1 MCVSLPRLSAC
12 SLLDSVHHTADSVL
26 YSFPGCVVIS
36 TVVISALKVKVVAE
50 VLIFL
55 VRVDFILFFTQPL
68 MCKSVPAIIVGCF
81 NGLDVWLGLKV
92 VLRTSSFGKIWYG

>member
-1 MCVSLPRLSAC
+1 MCVSLSAC

-26 YSFPGCVVIS
+26 YSFPGCVVTS
-36 TVVISALKVKVVAE
+36 TVVISALKLKVVAE

-55 VRVDFILFFTQPL
+55 VRVDFILFFIQPL
-68 MCKSVPAIIVGCF
+68 MCKSVPTIIVGCF
-81 NGLDVWLGLKV
+81 NGLELDVWLGLKV